1 MSMETGGACPMDGIV
16 GFAEPARP
24 VDAWS
29 GEANDRPR
37 GIAGRER
44 IPGAGTL
51 QSGLR
56 MASRAS
62 PRRIMKWLFASGT

>member
-1 MSMETGGACPMDGIV
+1 MNGIV

-29 GEANDRPR
+29 GEANDPAR
-37 GIAGRER
+37 IAARER
-44 IPGAGTL
+44 TPGAGTL